1 MKAVLAVVLLV
12 GITTFAM
19 AAGEKITMTYDLG
32 AENPKWKFAA
42 GQWVRRA
49 SGGRQ
54 VLAQTAATQ
63 PWAVAVLEDQKFED
77 VDVSVRFRPVSGKED
92 ASGGIIFRAKD
103 GRNYF
108 LVRANALENN
118 FRLYA
123 IVNGKRSTI
132 ASARV
137 EEPKLGTGHKIRVG
151 GAGTRGSAGTATGRC
166 VRAAGAAGQALRLS
180 DDRRRRQL
188 PAVGSSGRGTTPCDR
203 PSDQRRGQDG
213 AGRAGRRRRRV
224 HRGRQEGLHGEL

>member
-77 VDVSVRFRPVSGKED
+77 LDVSVRFRPVSGKED

-137 EEPKLGTGHKIRVG
+137 EEPKLGTWHTIRVV
-151 GAGTRGSAGTATGRC
+151 ATGPRL
-166 VRAAGAAGQALRLS
+166 QAYLDNAPLLDHQDKTFTEGWVGLWTKADS
-180 DDRRRRQL
+180 VTEFADL
-188 PAVGSSGRGTTPCDR
+188 EVSGTPAK
-203 PSDQRRGQDG
+203 
-213 AGRAGRRRRRV
+213 
-224 HRGRQEGLHGEL
+224 

>member
-1 MKAVLAVVLLV
+1 MKAILAVVLLV

-32 AENPKWKFAA
+32 AENPKWKFVA

-132 ASARV
+132 ASARA
-137 EEPKLGTGHKIRVG
+137 EEPKLGTWHTIRVV
-151 GAGTRGSAGTATGRC
+151 ATGPR
-166 VRAAGAAGQALRLS
+166 VQAYLDNAPLL
-180 DDRRRRQL
+180 DHQDKTFTEGW
-188 PAVGSSGRGTTPCDR
+188 VGLWTKADSVTEFADLEINGTP
-203 PSDQRRGQDG
+203 
-213 AGRAGRRRRRV
+213 V
-224 HRGRQEGLHGEL
+224 K

>member
-12 GITTFAM
+12 GITTFTM

-137 EEPKLGTGHKIRVG
+137 EEPKLGTWHTIRVV
-151 GAGTRGSAGTATGRC
+151 ATGPR
-166 VRAAGAAGQALRLS
+166 VQAYLDNAALLDHQDKTFTEGWVGLWTKADSVTEFADLEVSGT
-180 DDRRRRQL
+180 
-188 PAVGSSGRGTTPCDR
+188 PAK
-203 PSDQRRGQDG
+203 
-213 AGRAGRRRRRV
+213 
-224 HRGRQEGLHGEL
+224 

>member
-1 MKAVLAVVLLV
+1 MKAILAVVLLV

-137 EEPKLGTGHKIRVG
+137 EEPKLGTWHTIRVV
-151 GAGTRGSAGTATGRC
+151 ATGPR
-166 VRAAGAAGQALRLS
+166 VQAYLDNAPLLDHQDKTFTEGWVGLWTKADS
-180 DDRRRRQL
+180 VTEFADL
-188 PAVGSSGRGTTPCDR
+188 EVSGTPAK
-203 PSDQRRGQDG
+203 
-213 AGRAGRRRRRV
+213 
-224 HRGRQEGLHGEL
+224 